1 MESVAAEME
10 RASEPEPEPESEP
23 EPAPRPTAASDDT
36 AEAPPAQQQALAGGA
51 RIVPLRSS
59 DP

>member
-10 RASEPEPEPESEP
+10 RASEPEPAPQAP
-23 EPAPRPTAASDDT
+23 PANDDT
-36 AEAPPAQQQALAGGA
+36 AEAPPAPQAVAGGA